1 MRNKDSQMLEEAYKK
16 IVKKKMVKEYTDDD
30 ERSYARDEVI
40 MFNDPFDKP
49 YSYEVSYEV
58 RGQAGVWGDDS
69 IDELSIN
76 WAKAYEKDVP
86 EGAEEARFL
95 FDVTKETDPNLGTI
109 QDWVYNHVI
118 GDSPLD
124 VL

>member
-16 IVKKKMVKEYTDDD
+16 IVKKKMVKEYSEDDD
-30 ERSYARDEVI
+30 RTFYSKEQI

-49 YSYEVSYEV
+49 YSYVVDYEV
-58 RGQAGVWGDDS
+58 KKEAGYIGDDT
-69 IDELSIN
+69 IQGVTILD
-76 WAKAYEKDVP
+76 AKAYDKEVP
-86 EGAEEARFL
+86 EGAEEAKFL
-95 FDVTKETDPNLGTI
+95 FDVTNETDPDLSTI